1 MKPIDVPDYAK
12 AQQEK
17 ECFVTAPQPHN
28 FKVSAM
34 GIPSKSPHSKRQQAP
49 GGNSSTKTKSDN
61 LSVRNHIYNVKKE
74 IKLLKNNKIKYFG
87 MVSIF

>member
-1 MKPIDVPDYAK
+1 MKHIDVPDYAK

-17 ECFVTAPQPHN
+17 SVFVKAPQPHN

-61 LSVRNHIYNVKKE
+61 LSARNHIYNVKK
-74 IKLLKNNKIKYFG
+74 NNKIIEKQ
-87 MVSIF
+87 